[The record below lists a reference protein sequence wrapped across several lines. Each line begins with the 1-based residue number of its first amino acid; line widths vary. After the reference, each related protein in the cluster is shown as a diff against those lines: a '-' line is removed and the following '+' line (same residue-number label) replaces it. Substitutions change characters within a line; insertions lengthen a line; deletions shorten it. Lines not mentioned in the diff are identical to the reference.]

1 MSNPKTKVAIACQG
15 GGSHTA
21 FTAGA
26 LIEIFS
32 NYPTLKE
39 KIDIIGFSGT
49 SGGGICAALAWYGLN
64 FADYNKSIEALEAF
78 WEENKTRDIYQFC
91 LPLFSFSPF
100 IYNTTFINKGIVNT
114 MRYIEANS
122 VRFEYIPAWL
132 KSESRNALETILNKM
147 IDKNFIKFDEIE
159 KFNEIKKKNKNK
171 VMSSLHIGAVDI
183 NNGIFRAF
191 KNEEIT
197 LEALLAST
205 AVPPLFESVEV
216 VEKDENG
223 NEIDRS
229 DFWDGLYSQNPPIC
243 NFLKLSE
250 LDKQDPEYKLKK
262 LKEMKNNKDD
272 KPDEIW
278 IIRINP
284 KEKGINKIKTPQ
296 QQKDRQNE
304 LAGNLSLQQECN
316 SIDMVND
323 IRDLFEDTIGV
334 YYKHIKIHEIE
345 IDEICLKNNY
355 NIELDYPSK
364 LERTPFFID
373 SLIEHGKE
381 KAKQHL
387 NEMKLL

>member
-1 MSNPKTKVAIACQG
+1 MSPPKTKVAIACQG

-26 LIEIFS
+26 LIEILS
-32 NYPTLKE
+32 NYPTLE
-39 KIDIIGFSGT
+39 KKIHIIGFSGT

-64 FADYNKSIEALEAF
+64 FANYNKSIEALEAF

-100 IYNTTFINKGIVNT
+100 IYNTTFINKTIVNT
-114 MRYIEANS
+114 MRNIDANS

-132 KSESRNALETILNKM
+132 QSESRKALETILNKM
-147 IDKNFIKFDEIE
+147 IDKKYIDFCD
-159 KFNEIKKKNKNK
+159 IKKNFEEEN
-171 VMSSLHIGAVDI
+171 MSSLYIGAVNI
-183 NNGIFRAF
+183 NEGTFKAF

-197 LEALLAST
+197 LKVLLAST

-216 VEKDENG
+216 VEYEKDGKEKDPN
-223 NEIDRS
+223 S
-229 DFWDGLYSQNPPIC
+229 FWDGLYSQNPPIS
-243 NFLKLSE
+243 NFLNLNDES
-250 LDKQDPEYKLKK
+250 LDKQDKEYKRKK
-262 LKEMKNNKDD
+262 LKEMKKNKHY

-284 KEKGINKIKTPQ
+284 KEKGINKIRTPQ

-304 LAGNLSLQQECN
+304 LAGNLSLQQERN
-316 SIDMVND
+316 SIDMVNE

-334 YYKHIKIHEIE
+334 YYKHIEPQEIE
-345 IDEICLKNNY
+345 IDEKCLKNKY

-364 LERTPFFID
+364 LDRTPFFID
-373 SLIEHGKE
+373 SLMEHGKE
-381 KAKQHL
+381 QANQFLKKR
-387 NEMKLL
+387 ELL